1 SRTIDLGL
9 LKDCSADWQREV
21 TVKGAGAY
29 SSSLRLSEHVESD
42 YLQGQ
47 AIAASVAGGYVLRI
61 RARSSLPYSSSFQ
74 TKLSWPVLEPAG
86 LPPLLLT
93 INAVVGDDL
102 RFEPATISFGE
113 EDFSPGG
120 VARAVASCGIIPA
133 PASGASAEVEQ
144 PHRSRILAG
153 IAMLREER
161 LRNNVDWQTLFSAL
175 TIEQPEGVAV
185 KKIRYEYGVAL
196 QIEVRQEALNSS
208 SVAQVI
214 ARRDQQILGQINLV
228 LRTGQTPP

>member
-1 SRTIDLGL
+1 
-9 LKDCSADWQREV
+9 
-21 TVKGAGAY
+21 
-29 SSSLRLSEHVESD
+29 
-42 YLQGQ
+42 
-47 AIAASVAGGYVLRI
+47 
-61 RARSSLPYSSSFQ
+61 
-74 TKLSWPVLEPAG
+74 
-86 LPPLLLT
+86 
-93 INAVVGDDL
+93 
-102 RFEPATISFGE
+102 
-113 EDFSPGG
+113 
-120 VARAVASCGIIPA
+120 
-133 PASGASAEVEQ
+133 
-144 PHRSRILAG
+144 
-153 IAMLREER
+153 MLREER